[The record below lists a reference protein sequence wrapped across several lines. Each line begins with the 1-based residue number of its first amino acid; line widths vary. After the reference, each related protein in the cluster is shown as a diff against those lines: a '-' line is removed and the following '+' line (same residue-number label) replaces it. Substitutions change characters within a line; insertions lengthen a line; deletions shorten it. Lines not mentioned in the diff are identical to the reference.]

1 MSKPFELLNK
11 VQEFV
16 IKFANENSVN
26 LHDEFGTEDKFKEFI
41 VGLSIKTLVDCGL
54 SVEAALD
61 LVLGEGTYAKIAEEC
76 WNTIEAKS
84 VTVA

>member
-26 LHDEFGTEDKFKEFI
+26 LHDEFGSEDKFKEFI
-41 VGLSIKTLVDCGL
+41 VSLSVKTLVDSGL
-54 SVEAALD
+54 SVETALD
-61 LVLGEGTYAKIAEEC
+61 LVLGEGDYAKIANDC
-76 WNTIEAKS
+76 WNTVNAES
-84 VTVA
+84 VSVA